1 MIKPIL
7 LTIALAAATAANS
20 MTLCPDDP
28 PSLTGSWSLDF
39 AQSLSR
45 SPSQR
50 QTDFNG
56 FSADRQQKIRSAF
69 DGRTFVFSTDSTL
82 AITWSGGSSSATWTL
97 ANGVLSVSVDSTD
110 QSWTI
115 VELASDHLILD
126 LGDSGGLFSQLYLNR
141 N

>member
-1 MIKPIL
+1 MIKSIFLGLTL
-7 LTIALAAATAANS
+7 LVTSVATS
-20 MTLCPDDP
+20 TTFRYDDP
-28 PSLTGSWSLDF
+28 PSLVGTWSLDF

-56 FSADRQQKIRSAF
+56 FSVDRQQKIRSAF
-69 DGRTFVFSTDSTL
+69 DGRTFQFSTDGSLTV
-82 AITWSGGSSSATWTL
+82 TWSGGSSSATWTL
-97 ANGVLSVSVDSTD
+97 ANGVLSVSIDSTD